1 MPAERG
7 LLQPI
12 QCFFELHD
20 LGPDSISQ
28 NLGWT
33 HIRNFFQWG
42 THERVRD
49 VQAVH
54 YTILTGSDAE
64 DDTNDSQIGDGC
76 VRLIE
81 VEAMYLSI
89 SASNKAALYLMIA
102 PAVSRFVFRNR
113 CDRKMFIPGWCGTM
127 VQVPASLSA
136 LTSLSIA
143 SIHLSLLIDAKA
155 EEIVGESG
163 V

>member
-12 QCFFELHD
+12 QCFVELHD
-20 LGPDSISQ
+20 LGPESTSQ
-28 NLGWT
+28 NLGLT
-33 HIRNFFQWG
+33 HIHDFCQWG

-54 YTILTGSDAE
+54 YVVLTGSDAE
-64 DDTNDSQIGDGC
+64 DDMNDSEIGDVC

-89 SASNKAALYLMIA
+89 SASNKAGLVLDDRTRR
-102 PAVSRFVFRNR
+102 VSF
-113 CDRKMFIPGWCGTM
+113 
-127 VQVPASLSA
+127 SLSGPDVSA
-136 LTSLSIA
+136 RCSYQAVVKPWFRCLRPPA
-143 SIHLSLLIDAKA
+143 C
-155 EEIVGESG
+155 
-163 V
+163 